1 MRDEAIER
9 DEERGASRPAGSPEA
24 ALNPGDEAPPGAH
37 GTGENLCRDCGGT
50 GRRDGEECPTC
61 GGTGRVIEAISAG
74 P

>member
-9 DEERGASRPAGSPEA
+9 DEERGASEA
-24 ALNPGDEAPPGAH
+24 AGNPDAVLNPGDAAASGAPS
-37 GTGENLCRDCGGT
+37 TGENLCRDCGGT
-50 GRRDGEECPTC
+50 GQRDGAACPTC